1 VRVCYLSSF
10 AKRTDDLLRAA
21 SEGCERLV
29 HPSIEGEKARARH
42 RRLIGLM
49 LASPFLIGGAIASFM
64 PLQIGVA
71 VTLAAICATL
81 GLGWL
86 GGLTVAARGTAR
98 AVAIAALVAG
108 TVAVAMIIASAGGLA
123 SPVSILLFALP
134 FEAFWISRSKRGLQ
148 LGLGAAAAAIALQ
161 AFAGAALFAA
171 APAISAW
178 HWLVP
183 LAYGA
188 TLLPRLR
195 GGFAFE
201 TATPERQDAT
211 LETIIDAVVLRM
223 GRNGEVME
231 ASDKSRTMLQL
242 PQECLFGTGL
252 FDRIH
257 ISDRISYLCA
267 LSALREGKAAS
278 RAELRIRLPRAVEG
292 GADNYRPFLIEMLNE
307 GPQGDGFTLLVREND
322 EISDLRAALAEADQ
336 KKDSLEIAKGNFLA
350 AVSHELRTPLNA
362 IIGFSD
368 MLLHEMFGK
377 FNDPRQKE
385 YVDLVRQSGNHL
397 LAVVN
402 SILDV
407 SKLEAGA
414 YATNPEPFR
423 FREAVEMCEAMVRLP
438 ASEKRIALATDIAA
452 DVSEIHADK
461 RAVQQMLIN
470 LASNAIKFTPD
481 NGQVT
486 IGARR
491 VGSRLHFWVSDTGIG
506 IAEDDLSRI
515 GKPFCQVRNDY
526 TRQYDGAGLGLS
538 LVKGLVALH
547 DGTMSIE
554 SAPAEGTT
562 VTISLPVNGP
572 ASYAEARRGELATL
586 PLEKT
591 KEEVHGPFR
600 KAG

>member
-1 VRVCYLSSF
+1 M
-10 AKRTDDLLRAA
+10 
-21 SEGCERLV
+21 V

-42 RRLIGLM
+42 RRLIGLV

-86 GGLTVAARGTAR
+86 GGLTVASRGAER
-98 AVAIAALVAG
+98 PVAIAALVAG
-108 TVAVAMIIASAGGLA
+108 TIAVAMIIASAGGLA
-123 SPVSILLFALP
+123 SPVSVLLFALP

-161 AFAGAALFAA
+161 AFAGATLFAA

-201 TATPERQDAT
+201 TATPERQDAA

-223 GRNGEVME
+223 ARNGEVME

-257 ISDRISYLCA
+257 IGDRIAYLCA

-278 RAELRIRLPRAVEG
+278 RAEVRIRLPRLVEG

-307 GPQGDGFTLLVREND
+307 GALGDGFTLLVREND

-377 FNDPRQKE
+377 FADPRQKE

-461 RAVQQMLIN
+461 RAVQQVLIN